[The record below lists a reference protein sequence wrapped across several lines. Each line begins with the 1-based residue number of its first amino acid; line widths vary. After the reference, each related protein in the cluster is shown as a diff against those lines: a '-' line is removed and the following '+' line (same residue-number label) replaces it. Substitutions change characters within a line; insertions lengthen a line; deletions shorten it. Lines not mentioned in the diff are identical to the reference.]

1 MDISGK
7 LIFLLEL
14 LKETEQANEKVLVF
28 SQSILLL
35 NALEELLMKP
45 QHGDFIRGI
54 HYLRLDGTTKA
65 DDRLDLMKQF
75 NKKTTSSRQALY
87 NTVGVEGL
95 NYICMCY
102 IVEGIN
108 F

>member
-35 NALEELLMKP
+35 NALEELLI
-45 QHGDFIRGI
+45 QHMDFIGGM
-54 HYLRLDGTTKA
+54 HYLRLDGSTKA
-65 DDRLDLMKQF
+65 DDRLDLMKKF
-75 NKKTTSSRQALY
+75 NKTTGSSRQVLPGGGGVKLLIIWHKY
-87 NTVGVEGL
+87 NKLV
-95 NYICMCY
+95 IHA
-102 IVEGIN
+102 
-108 F
+108 